1 MWNDV
6 IGHKNQ
12 LEQLGKTIA
21 SGKLPNAWLF
31 AGPRGIG
38 KRKVAEGLAAVLS
51 CQANKKPCGTC
62 NGCIKVGKGIH
73 PDVVI
78 VERETQQLKIDQV
91 RGLTQRVQF
100 HPLESQYKV
109 AIIDDADMMT
119 LGAANAMLKL
129 LEEPPDA
136 THIIL
141 VTAAAHKLLPTIR
154 SRCHRIAFSP
164 LSDDEVAGY
173 LERREGWSASD
184 ALHAARLAQGSIGVA
199 CELTREFIDGVIG
212 RFEAV
217 STGASAA
224 DIIETSEAWAK
235 DDERILAVL
244 DLLAGWF
251 RDHLR
256 GVVTEQHDSG
266 AEQRLLSQLNAIAYA
281 REAADTTANKQLMF
295 EQLLFNIT
303 SSSPL

>member
-1 MWNDV
+1 MWHNI
-6 IGHKNQ
+6 IGHKGQ
-12 LEQLGKTIA
+12 IDALQKTIA

-38 KRKVAEGLAAVLS
+38 KRKVAEGLAAVLC
-51 CQANKKPCGTC
+51 CQADKQPCGRC
-62 NGCIKVGKGIH
+62 DGCVKVCKGIH
-73 PDVVI
+73 PDVIV
-78 VERETQQLKIDQV
+78 VERETLQLKIDQV
-91 RGLTQRVQF
+91 RELTQRVQF
-100 HPLESQYKV
+100 YPLESRHKV

-119 LGAANAMLKL
+119 HGAANAMLKL

-136 THIIL
+136 THIVL
-141 VTAAAHKLLPTIR
+141 VTAAAHRLLPTIR

-173 LERREGWSASD
+173 LEQREGWSGSD

-199 CELTREFIDGVIG
+199 TELTREFIDGVIG

-224 DIIETSEAWAK
+224 DIIETSEVWAK
-235 DDERILAVL
+235 DDEHILAVL

-256 GVVTEQHDSG
+256 SVVTEQRDSG
-266 AEQRLLSQLNAIAYA
+266 AEQRLLSQLKAIAYA

-295 EQLLFNIT
+295 EQLLFNVCEK
-303 SSSPL
+303 